1 MTGGKSHS
9 HSITRGS
16 LFWRP
21 RASSD
26 YSLADA
32 GSSICESS
40 YTLDSDDDDNTS
52 AVDVVDKSNEYSRI
66 DVATVDAKCVDE
78 SDDPQA
84 YTVLEPDAENNRDDE
99 NDVLEDDF
107 IELDVQLL
115 APQELRFD
123 VNLVDAVSGMENIE
137 SGTVSTDLLRNMGE
151 KGWSYLSTSTPYD
164 YLMQSYEGH
173 PATR

>member
-1 MTGGKSHS
+1 ME
-9 HSITRGS
+9 
-16 LFWRP
+16 F
-21 RASSD
+21 
-26 YSLADA
+26 
-32 GSSICESS
+32 
-40 YTLDSDDDDNTS
+40 
-52 AVDVVDKSNEYSRI
+52 
-66 DVATVDAKCVDE
+66 
-78 SDDPQA
+78 QA
-84 YTVLEPDAENNRDDE
+84 YTVLEPDAENNGDDE

-123 VNLVDAVSGMENIE
+123 VNLVDAVGGMENIE

-173 PATR
+173 PATC